1 MKEILQPEQVKTLR
15 EKRDLTLQQLADR
28 THVSES
34 YLRKV
39 ESGKTVLSIK
49 MASKI
54 VYVLG
59 YSLNDLYKLPKITS
73 FK

>member
-1 MKEILQPEQVKTLR
+1 MKEILQPERVKVLR
-15 EKRDLTLQQLADR
+15 KKRGLTVQQLADR
-28 THVSES
+28 THISVS
-34 YLRKV
+34 YLNKI
-39 ESGKTVLSIK
+39 ESGKSGLSIK

-73 FK
+73 FF